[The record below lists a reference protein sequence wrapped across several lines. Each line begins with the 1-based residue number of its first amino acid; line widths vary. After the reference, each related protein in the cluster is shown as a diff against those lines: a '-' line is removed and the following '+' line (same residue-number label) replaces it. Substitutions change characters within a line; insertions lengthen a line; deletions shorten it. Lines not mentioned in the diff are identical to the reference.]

1 MIAAYEIDKKES
13 QIMSLDS
20 EEDWSDIKIDEVL
33 TQSRLD
39 FLPLIPVEYEMSESD
54 LTMPVVCPSKA
65 EASTASYSVDEG
77 SSGHHAVLPHYV
89 TIDFQGCELNI
100 NFYDTSKPPAPH
112 EVIKPEMDNIEFDNM
127 LKPETSISKSENALA
142 EPTEP
147 ASEDVLISSPPSLPE
162 PPEPPTSDPIWF
174 A

>member
-1 MIAAYEIDKKES
+1 MIATYKIDKKKS

-39 FLPLIPVEYEMSESD
+39 SVPLIPVEYEMSESE
-54 LTMPVVCPSKA
+54 LAMPVVCPSKV
-65 EASTASYSVDEG
+65 EASTTSYFVEESAPA
-77 SSGHHAVLPHYV
+77 HHAVLPHYV
-89 TIDFQGCELNI
+89 SIDFQGCELNV
-100 NFYDTSKPPAPH
+100 NFYDNAKPLAPH
-112 EVIKPEMDNIEFDNM
+112 EIIKPEMDNIEFDNM
-127 LKPETSISKSENALA
+127 LKPETSISKSENVLA

-147 ASEDVLISSPPSLPE
+147 ASEDVLISSPPSLPQT
-162 PPEPPTSDPIWF
+162 PEPPTPDPIWF